1 MSSSLPV
8 SDASG
13 APVALPVVDD
23 EGFVVCPE
31 CSERVNCGPAG
42 INNFVKRHKPGVS
55 QACKTAKAKRDKKP
69 RQDGKLSGWFTQR
82 APLVRST
89 VGVPAPI
96 PPVNTPGPP
105 VFPLPPPFINPAS
118 VPPRSSNTPQ
128 SLLDQFRVAI
138 KTLPAT
144 VPEATD
150 SDVLSIFG
158 GDPAQVI
165 DAMVPANEIYE
176 HLNPLFHTALGWNM
190 SMEETAQVL
199 RRGHWGLDGLLR
211 FITYFVTQRGVREQ
225 DFGAKIQQI
234 LDAINFLT
242 PTAPSGI
249 VTDPTIVPTAAADD
263 EEIEFISHTPAPIL
277 SRRCNGFIFPLKQNQ
292 TISDAYPIQMH
303 DKGGLP
309 WDFGVRRQ
317 VLYLTAHSC
326 TGTRRPGLENCGPCA
341 NLANHNMLKGIINRS
356 ADGVHEN
363 ANLLYQPTTAL
374 IGITRTKSFVIQNL
388 RLGVLNN
395 SRKLLTQTKS
405 LSDYK
410 RLVVAIGSGDVKRVD
425 RVIAVCV
432 KQKRG
437 IRGMLDAYLRAAKG
451 LWKPANSEEEDMFG
465 LAMLKLAGVRVTEI
479 AHRALGLPGVTTL
492 RNRMITPP
500 LTASPGAPQV
510 EEIQKNIEACFGG
523 IVDALAAKKVV
534 HQIVMFD
541 EIATEKR
548 IRWDPR
554 TNHFLGVCRQHAHHV
569 GLEFNGERDL
579 DELLDALKK
588 KATADGKLDSLVHNA
603 GEVTVAAVGIM
614 SADTRLYSARPILI
628 SGDCK
633 RESGVEHSRKVLTP
647 VLRALK
653 GKKELTN
660 LRTICLASDG
670 ETRRGTA
677 FMIKTWKHILPST
690 SSIHKL
696 LKDLKFM
703 NFMVGDDDLT
713 GDKDPKHVHKRLR
726 NGIIRERGIRVLG
739 IDLTPGII
747 RTHFQSAGHN
757 VDHIRSVFN
766 PEDKQDVRLAFDM
779 LKDIW
784 SLPPCPVGTHPG
796 ISAAREALRTLG
808 KLLFH
813 FVSPYIC
820 VDYSLSEQL
829 EHLSAAAHLALAL
842 FRRDGKHFM
851 ASLLYTDIMII
862 IKNVFFCVAK
872 AKVDDPLGKF
882 WLILLG
888 TDRLEELFGILRTM
902 IGNDANCDVLQILDR
917 LRGTTEVSTILT
929 KYPHWD
935 RAPRRLRLPAMTR
948 DCTILPDK
956 VDHIKP
962 ASVRGDMRVQEVTP
976 LTCWKR
982 GRDLVELECPWAA
995 EILRNL
1001 DAIQE
1006 INILAPH
1013 GKDSFA
1019 DLDPDDNEDEEI
1031 EATTEPAPPPHPLS
1045 VELEEA
1051 AEDELH
1057 TLDIPTPLRTPAAI
1071 SHSIT
1076 VDGQQVRKAKALSQR
1091 LKYGNKKVSTDRN
1104 RRVAGIARH
1113 GDSTEA
1119 DSGIAEFDSIF
1130 GGPCLMISDVI
1141 ATLVGCEDRLFLCL
1155 GEVNGIY
1162 LNSQSLDSIGLDVLP
1177 EQTVH
1182 VSFQFLKIIPATTI
1196 DDPSSK
1202 HDWKSA
1208 GSLGH
1213 TLKVP
1218 GKMVQCLDPT
1228 LSTARIGHPYYLF
1241 ESSAL
1246 RILTASLFE
1255 QLTPQKRLLVPSVN
1269 SSKFYP
1275 YREGAGRACFVCERD
1290 NNSRDFDVPHTCP
1303 VCPPNT
1309 PLDPAQPQQVLAH
1322 NAAHILFDPKIDR
1335 STEPCG
1341 ICLSPAPACEF
1352 YVSATGKAKVISA
1365 RTKCPNSA
1373 MHFRYSTAVKSTESA
1388 PSSNVPL
1395 NCTLC
1400 PTASLAP
1407 WRYNFLHHLQS
1418 LHPTAPADKY
1428 ATIWELDS
1436 DEVKRL
1442 KKVWENITRG
1452 VPIPKKRE
1460 PKRTALVLSEA
1471 HNSRLSMRETVV
1483 HFTDLEGP
1491 APMDESD
1498 DEDTS
1503 PAPLMQQFEAP
1514 QSAAG
1519 EKSVTPLGPLDEH
1532 VAGNIDSER
1541 THQAFDELAESSFPF
1556 IDTETLPFLDDAPTP
1571 PPADQLITPVSP
1583 AVVEFGRGKRKRL
1596 PQNLKALEQCLCGNP
1611 VSEDDT
1617 EKIKCNRNGCETV
1630 WYHLSCVGM
1639 EDSVHYWT
1647 CEACASSAGG
1657 SRPLKR
1663 TRRV

>member
-8 SDASG
+8 SGASG
-13 APVALPVVDD
+13 AAIALPVVDD

-55 QACKTAKAKRDKKP
+55 QVCKTAKAKRDKKP

-89 VGVPAPI
+89 VAVPAPI
-96 PPVNTPGPP
+96 PPVNTPRPP
-105 VFPLPPPFINPAS
+105 VFPLPPPSINPAS
-118 VPPRSSNTPQ
+118 VPSRSSNTPQ
-128 SLLDQFRVAI
+128 SLLDQFRAAI

-165 DAMVPANEIYE
+165 DATVPANEIYE

-190 SMEETAQVL
+190 SVEETAQVL

-225 DFGAKIQQI
+225 DFRAKIQQI

-242 PTAPSGI
+242 PTAPPGI
-249 VTDPTIVPTAAADD
+249 VTDLTIVPTAAADD

-277 SRRCNGFIFPLKQNQ
+277 SRRCNGFIFPLKQKQ

-326 TGTRRPGLENCGPCA
+326 AGTRRPGLKNCGPCA
-341 NLANHNMLKGIINRS
+341 NLVNHNMLKGIINRS

-374 IGITRTKSFVIQNL
+374 IGITRNKSFVIQNL

-437 IRGMLDAYLRAAKG
+437 IRGVLDAYLRAAKG
-451 LWKPANSEEEDMFG
+451 LWKPANTEEEDMFG

-479 AHRALGLPGVTTL
+479 AHRALGLPGITTL

-510 EEIQKNIEACFGG
+510 KEIQKNIEACFGG
-523 IVDALAAKKVV
+523 IVDALAAKKV
-534 HQIVMFD
+534 
-541 EIATEKR
+541 
-548 IRWDPR
+548 
-554 TNHFLGVCRQHAHHV
+554 HAHHV
-569 GLEFNGERDL
+569 GLEFNGEWDL

-588 KATADGKLDSLVHNA
+588 KPTADGKLDSLVHNA

-614 SADTRLYSARPILI
+614 SEDTRLCSARPILI

-647 VLRALK
+647 VLRALE
-653 GKKELTN
+653 GKKELTD

-677 FMIKTWKHILPST
+677 FMIKTWKHTLPST

-862 IKNVFFCVAK
+862 IKN
-872 AKVDDPLGKF
+872 
-882 WLILLG
+882 
-888 TDRLEELFGILRTM
+888 
-902 IGNDANCDVLQILDR
+902 
-917 LRGTTEVSTILT
+917 
-929 KYPHWD
+929 
-935 RAPRRLRLPAMTR
+935 
-948 DCTILPDK
+948 
-956 VDHIKP
+956 
-962 ASVRGDMRVQEVTP
+962 
-976 LTCWKR
+976 
-982 GRDLVELECPWAA
+982 
-995 EILRNL
+995 
-1001 DAIQE
+1001 
-1006 INILAPH
+1006 
-1013 GKDSFA
+1013 
-1019 DLDPDDNEDEEI
+1019 
-1031 EATTEPAPPPHPLS
+1031 
-1045 VELEEA
+1045 
-1051 AEDELH
+1051 
-1057 TLDIPTPLRTPAAI
+1057 
-1071 SHSIT
+1071 
-1076 VDGQQVRKAKALSQR
+1076 
-1091 LKYGNKKVSTDRN
+1091 
-1104 RRVAGIARH
+1104 
-1113 GDSTEA
+1113 
-1119 DSGIAEFDSIF
+1119 
-1130 GGPCLMISDVI
+1130 
-1141 ATLVGCEDRLFLCL
+1141 
-1155 GEVNGIY
+1155 
-1162 LNSQSLDSIGLDVLP
+1162 
-1177 EQTVH
+1177 
-1182 VSFQFLKIIPATTI
+1182 FLKIIPATTI

-1246 RILTASLFE
+1246 RILTASFFE

-1303 VCPPNT
+1303 RTMRPIFYST
-1309 PLDPAQPQQVLAH
+1309 PRLIGLPSPVVSASVP
-1322 NAAHILFDPKIDR
+1322 
-1335 STEPCG
+1335 
-1341 ICLSPAPACEF
+1341 PAPAWEF

-1400 PTASLAP
+1400 PTASIAP

-1452 VPIPKKRE
+1452 VPIPRKRE
-1460 PKRTALVLSEA
+1460 PKHTALVLSEA

-1483 HFTDLEGP
+1483 HFTDLERP

-1503 PAPLMQQFEAP
+1503 PAPLMQQLEVP

-1519 EKSVTPLGPLDEH
+1519 EKSVTPAGLLDEH

-1541 THQAFDELAESSFPF
+1541 ARQAFDELAESSFPF
-1556 IDTETLPFLDDAPTP
+1556 LDTETLPFLDDAPTP

-1583 AVVEFGRGKRKRL
+1583 AVVEFGRGKRKR
-1596 PQNLKALEQCLCGNP
+1596 PSQNLKALEQCLCGNP

-1630 WYHLSCVGM
+1630 WYHLPCVRM

-1657 SRPLKR
+1657 SRLLKR